1 MVIDPKEREVLRFN
15 NSSHLVTDP
24 ISFYHVQVPDP
35 GTSEH
40 RRVAYANNAD
50 SEHYWTQSEVSA
62 FVAAYLTHPKQFG
75 KIASYIPHKSMN
87 DCVLF
92 YYRNKKPLRLK

>member
-1 MVIDPKEREVLRFN
+1 ID
-15 NSSHLVTDP
+15 DP
-24 ISFYHVQVPDP
+24 VAFYHVQMAEP
-35 GTSEH
+35 GSAEY
-40 RRVAYANNAD
+40 RRVAYGNNGD
-50 SEHYWTQSEVSA
+50 TDHYWTQAEVSA
-62 FVAAYLTHPKQFG
+62 FVAAYLAHPKQFG